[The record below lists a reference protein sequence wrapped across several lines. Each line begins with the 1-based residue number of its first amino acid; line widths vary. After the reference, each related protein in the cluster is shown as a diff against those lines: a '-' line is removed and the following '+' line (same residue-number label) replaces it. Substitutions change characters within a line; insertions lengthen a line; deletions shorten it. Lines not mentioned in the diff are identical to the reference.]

1 MASGLGQVEIVIS
14 GFGGQGALFA
24 GQLLAHAALDNN
36 RHTTWIPSY
45 GPEMRGGTAH
55 CIVIISDDEIGSPVV
70 RNPRAAIVL
79 NLPSLDKYEALVK
92 PGGVLVVNESLV
104 DRRPARTGI
113 EIVMVRAN
121 EEAEQIGDKRLA
133 NLVMVGAL
141 LQRLPVITL
150 EALGQ
155 SLDKHIPAHRR
166 NLLEANLLA
175 LKRGAEVAASQA

>member
-70 RNPRAAIVL
+70 SNPRAALVL
-79 NLPSLDKYEALVK
+79 NLPSLDKYEPLVK

-104 DRRPARTGI
+104 DRQPTRSDI
-113 EIVMVRAN
+113 DVVMVRAN
-121 EEAEQIGDKRLA
+121 EEAEAIGDRRLA
-133 NLVMVGAL
+133 NLVMVGAM

-150 EALGQ
+150 EALGE
-155 SLDKHIPAHRR
+155 SLDRHIPAHRR
-166 NLLEANLLA
+166 NLLEANLRA
-175 LKRGAEVAASQA
+175 LQRGAELAAGKA

>member
-24 GQLLAHAALDNN
+24 GQLLAHAALDDN

-70 RNPRAAIVL
+70 RNPRAALVL
-79 NLPSLDKYEALVK
+79 NLPSLDKYESLVK

-104 DRRPARTGI
+104 DRRPGRTDI
-113 EIVMVRAN
+113 QVVMVRAN
-121 EEAEQIGDKRLA
+121 EEAEKLGDRRLA

-141 LQRLPVITL
+141 LHKLPVITL

-155 SLDKHIPAHRR
+155 SLDRHIPAHRR
-166 NLLEANLLA
+166 NLLESNLRA
-175 LKRGAEVAASQA
+175 LQRGAEVAAGQT